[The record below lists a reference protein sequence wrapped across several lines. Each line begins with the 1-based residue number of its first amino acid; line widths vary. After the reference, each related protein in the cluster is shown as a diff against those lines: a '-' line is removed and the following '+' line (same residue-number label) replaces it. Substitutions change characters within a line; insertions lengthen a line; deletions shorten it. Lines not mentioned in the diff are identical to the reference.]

1 VAPLRRRRFR
11 KAFAKHKDQIK
22 AAVSAEPEVFQQ
34 LGRWLGIMDAWY
46 EQMPVLMD
54 LCLLRDALAQHLLP
68 LAAWGLRPH
77 RRPIL
82 GRVMPPPDPPDAVL
96 RDPEIQEQLMRYFA
110 AAPPSPAAPAS
121 PANGEGYPAEVD
133 TTEPPRLS
141 EKILAGAPEVQVAP
155 PVAPVAPVA
164 PLTPILMGRLR
175 DPEEHDQKPQ
185 IHGDDRHAES
195 DSGTLDYSTDEED
208 AEASTSPAGE
218 IGFQRILAPVL
229 T

>member
-1 VAPLRRRRFR
+1 MAPLRRRRFR

-96 RDPEIQEQLMRYFA
+96 RDPEI
-110 AAPPSPAAPAS
+110 
-121 PANGEGYPAEVD
+121 
-133 TTEPPRLS
+133 
-141 EKILAGAPEVQVAP
+141 
-155 PVAPVAPVA
+155 
-164 PLTPILMGRLR
+164 
-175 DPEEHDQKPQ
+175 
-185 IHGDDRHAES
+185 
-195 DSGTLDYSTDEED
+195 
-208 AEASTSPAGE
+208 
-218 IGFQRILAPVL
+218 
-229 T
+229 